1 MVEKIL
7 SQCPPSYKMPNSQPM
22 DDPISIFKDINRYF
36 KYSGI
41 ETKVVIDQINTLVK
55 KASDANLKIN
65 NLHER
70 ITMNEKDAQE
80 KKNKI
85 EDLTW

>member
-7 SQCPPSYKMPNSQPM
+7 SQCPPSYKMQNSKLM
-22 DDPISIFKDINRYF
+22 NNPISIFKDIKRYY

-41 ETKVVIDQINTLVK
+41 STKVVIDQINTLVK

-70 ITMNEKDAQE
+70 ITMNEKDA
-80 KKNKI
+80 
-85 EDLTW
+85 